1 MKRSPVTLLAL
12 SALSLIGLTGCSEL
26 TSTLDNIERMTSAS
40 PSGSAQ
46 AQASEQSQ
54 PATTYPLTATPEER
68 LNNYVDVLPGQAQI
82 GPACDIDPG
91 AYHYTGLINGAG
103 QVGPA
108 CTVVNLSDTAE
119 RVDPKDDPA
128 GYKDNNKKVSIP
140 LVSGVTDKTTYNG
153 YFYNRSHMISASL
166 GGSPYEENLITGTRM
181 QNVGE
186 NNLGGMRA
194 PELFAEQ
201 YVKDGKAAACP
212 LTYQVTPNYQN
223 ETDALPGTVTV
234 DMVNCDESVNTR
246 YVTYNDAAGFT
257 VDYAT
262 GQWTQN

>member
-12 SALSLIGLTGCSEL
+12 SALSLIGLTGCSEVNAA
-26 TSTLDNIERMTSAS
+26 LDQVEQMAS
-40 PSGSAQ
+40 PSTS

-54 PATTYPLTATPEER
+54 PGTTYPLTATPEQR

-82 GPACDIDPG
+82 GPACDIEPG
-91 AYHYTGLINGAG
+91 AYHYTGIINRAG

-108 CTVVNLSDTAE
+108 CTVVNLSDTVQ

-128 GYKDNNKKVSIP
+128 GYTGNNTKTSIP
-140 LVSGVTDKTTYNG
+140 LVSGVTKKTTYNG
-153 YFYNRSHMISASL
+153 EFYNRSHMISASL

-181 QNVGE
+181 QNTGE
-186 NNLGGMRA
+186 NMKGGMRA
-194 PELFAEQ
+194 PELFAEK
-201 YVKDGKAAACP
+201 YVKDGKAVTCP

-223 ETDALPGTVTV
+223 DTDALPVTVTV
-234 DMVNCDESVNTR
+234 DMVNCDGSVNTR

-257 VDYAT
+257 IDYAT
-262 GQWTQN
+262 GQWTKN